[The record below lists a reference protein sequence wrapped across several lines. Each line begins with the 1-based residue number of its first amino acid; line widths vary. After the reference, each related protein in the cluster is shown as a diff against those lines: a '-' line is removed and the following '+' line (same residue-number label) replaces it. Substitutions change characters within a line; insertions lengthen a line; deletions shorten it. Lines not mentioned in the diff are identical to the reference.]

1 MSDTIKCRCQNCG
14 AKYRLP
20 VESQGR
26 KARCKKCGEVFAVPR
41 VKPATVED
49 SILGWLDEP
58 DSDDDTVARPRVI
71 NMPKDTGDSATLQS
85 VLIASDLEL
94 VRVLE
99 DLIAVLIDKRI
110 IMLTDLP
117 QAAQRKLARRYELR
131 SRLNDLG
138 GIVAEQEEIM
148 LP

>member
-1 MSDTIKCRCQNCG
+1 MPYVIR
-14 AKYRLP
+14 
-20 VESQGR
+20 
-26 KARCKKCGEVFAVPR
+26 
-41 VKPATVED
+41 
-49 SILGWLDEP
+49 
-58 DSDDDTVARPRVI
+58 DSDGQIIAVHAIQSERAQEQLPADDAELREFI
-71 NMPKDTGDSATLQS
+71 AATGDSTNLQN

-117 QAAQRKLARRYELR
+117 EAAQRKLARRYELR
-131 SRLNDLG
+131 SQLNDLG
-138 GIVAEQEEIM
+138 GIIGEQEEIM

>member
-1 MSDTIKCRCQNCG
+1 MPYVIRDGDGQIIAVEAIQSEQ
-14 AKYRLP
+14 AQERLP
-20 VESQGR
+20 ADDPELR
-26 KARCKKCGEVFAVPR
+26 KFIAA
-41 VKPATVED
+41 
-49 SILGWLDEP
+49 
-58 DSDDDTVARPRVI
+58 
-71 NMPKDTGDSATLQS
+71 TGDSAALQS

-117 QAAQRKLARRYELR
+117 QAAQRKLAHRYELR

>member
-1 MSDTIKCRCQNCG
+1 MPYVIRDGDGQIVAVHAIRSEQ
-14 AKYRLP
+14 AQERL
-20 VESQGR
+20 Q
-26 KARCKKCGEVFAVPR
+26 A
-41 VKPATVED
+41 
-49 SILGWLDEP
+49 
-58 DSDDDTVARPRVI
+58 DDAELREFVAA
-71 NMPKDTGDSATLQS
+71 TGDSTNLQN

-117 QAAQRKLARRYELR
+117 EAARRKLARRYELR
-131 SRLNDLG
+131 SQLNDLG
-138 GIVAEQEEIM
+138 SIVAEQEEIM

>member
-1 MSDTIKCRCQNCG
+1 MPYVTRDGDGQIIAVHAIQSELAQE
-14 AKYRLP
+14 RLAADDP
-20 VESQGR
+20 GLR
-26 KARCKKCGEVFAVPR
+26 KFIAA
-41 VKPATVED
+41 
-49 SILGWLDEP
+49 
-58 DSDDDTVARPRVI
+58 
-71 NMPKDTGDSATLQS
+71 TGDTASLQS

-131 SRLNDLG
+131 SQLSDLG
-138 GIVAEQEEIM
+138 GIVGDQDEIM

>member
-1 MSDTIKCRCQNCG
+1 MPYVRRDGNGQIIAIHAIQSEQATE
-14 AKYRLP
+14 RL
-20 VESQGR
+20 Q
-26 KARCKKCGEVFAVPR
+26 A
-41 VKPATVED
+41 
-49 SILGWLDEP
+49 
-58 DSDDDTVARPRVI
+58 DDAELREFI
-71 NMPKDTGDSATLQS
+71 AATGDSANLQN
-85 VLIASDLEL
+85 VLLASDLEL

-138 GIVAEQEEIM
+138 SIVAEQDEIM

>member
-1 MSDTIKCRCQNCG
+1 MPYVIRDDNGQIIAVHAIQGEQATERLQADDAELREFIAATSDSTNLQN
-14 AKYRLP
+14 
-20 VESQGR
+20 
-26 KARCKKCGEVFAVPR
+26 
-41 VKPATVED
+41 
-49 SILGWLDEP
+49 
-58 DSDDDTVARPRVI
+58 
-71 NMPKDTGDSATLQS
+71 
-85 VLIASDLEL
+85 VLLASDLEL

-131 SRLNDLG
+131 SQYNDLG
-138 GIVAEQEEIM
+138 SIVAEQEEIM

>member
-1 MSDTIKCRCQNCG
+1 MPYVIRDSDGLIIAVHAVQSEQ
-14 AKYRLP
+14 AQERLP
-20 VESQGR
+20 
-26 KARCKKCGEVFAVPR
+26 ADD
-41 VKPATVED
+41 PALLQF
-49 SILGWLDEP
+49 I
-58 DSDDDTVARPRVI
+58 AA
-71 NMPKDTGDSATLQS
+71 TGDSANLQS

-138 GIVAEQEEIM
+138 SIVAEQEEIM

>member
-1 MSDTIKCRCQNCG
+1 MPYVIRDSDGQIIAVHAIQSDQ
-14 AKYRLP
+14 AQERLP
-20 VESQGR
+20 V
-26 KARCKKCGEVFAVPR
+26 
-41 VKPATVED
+41 
-49 SILGWLDEP
+49 
-58 DSDDDTVARPRVI
+58 DDPGLREFISETA
-71 NMPKDTGDSATLQS
+71 DSANLQN
-85 VLIASDLEL
+85 VLIASDLEM

-117 QAAQRKLARRYELR
+117 QTAQRKLARRYELR

-138 GIVAEQEEIM
+138 AIVAEQEEIM

>member
-1 MSDTIKCRCQNCG
+1 MPYVTRNDDGHIITVHAIQSKQ
-14 AKYRLP
+14 AQERLP
-20 VESQGR
+20 
-26 KARCKKCGEVFAVPR
+26 A
-41 VKPATVED
+41 
-49 SILGWLDEP
+49 
-58 DSDDDTVARPRVI
+58 DDPELREFIAA
-71 NMPKDTGDSATLQS
+71 TGDSTNLESAL
-85 VLIASDLEL
+85 VASDLEL

-117 QAAQRKLARRYELR
+117 QAAQTKLSRRYEMR

-138 GIVAEQEEIM
+138 GIVADQEEIM

>member
-1 MSDTIKCRCQNCG
+1 MPYVIRDGDGQIVAVHAIQSKRAQE
-14 AKYRLP
+14 RL
-20 VESQGR
+20 Q
-26 KARCKKCGEVFAVPR
+26 A
-41 VKPATVED
+41 
-49 SILGWLDEP
+49 
-58 DSDDDTVARPRVI
+58 DDAELREFVAA
-71 NMPKDTGDSATLQS
+71 TGDSSNLQN

-117 QAAQRKLARRYELR
+117 EAAQRKLARRYELR
-131 SRLNDLG
+131 SQLNDLG

>member
-1 MSDTIKCRCQNCG
+1 MPYVIRDADGQI
-14 AKYRLP
+14 
-20 VESQGR
+20 V
-26 KARCKKCGEVFAVPR
+26 AVHAIQSKQAQER
-41 VKPATVED
+41 MQA
-49 SILGWLDEP
+49 
-58 DSDDDTVARPRVI
+58 DDAELREFI
-71 NMPKDTGDSATLQS
+71 AASGDSANLQN

-117 QAAQRKLARRYELR
+117 EAAQRKLARRYELR
-131 SRLNDLG
+131 SQLNDLG
-138 GIVAEQEEIM
+138 GIVGEHDEIM

>member
-1 MSDTIKCRCQNCG
+1 MPYVIRDGDGQII
-14 AKYRLP
+14 
-20 VESQGR
+20 
-26 KARCKKCGEVFAVPR
+26 AVH
-41 VKPATVED
+41 AIQSEQAQEQ
-49 SILGWLDEP
+49 LAA
-58 DSDDDTVARPRVI
+58 DDPGLRAFI
-71 NMPKDTGDSATLQS
+71 AATGDSASLQS

-117 QAAQRKLARRYELR
+117 EAAQRKLARRYELR
-131 SRLNDLG
+131 SQLNDLG
-138 GIVAEQEEIM
+138 NIVGEQEEIM

>member
-1 MSDTIKCRCQNCG
+1 MPYVRRDGNGQIIAIHAIQSEQATE
-14 AKYRLP
+14 RL
-20 VESQGR
+20 Q
-26 KARCKKCGEVFAVPR
+26 A
-41 VKPATVED
+41 
-49 SILGWLDEP
+49 
-58 DSDDDTVARPRVI
+58 DDAELREFI
-71 NMPKDTGDSATLQS
+71 AATGDSANLQN
-85 VLIASDLEL
+85 VLLASDLEL

-138 GIVAEQEEIM
+138 GIVAEQDEIM

>member
-1 MSDTIKCRCQNCG
+1 MPYVLRDGDGQI
-14 AKYRLP
+14 
-20 VESQGR
+20 V
-26 KARCKKCGEVFAVPR
+26 AVHAIQSEQAQER
-41 VKPATVED
+41 VPA
-49 SILGWLDEP
+49 
-58 DSDDDTVARPRVI
+58 DDPGLREFIAAS
-71 NMPKDTGDSATLQS
+71 GDSADLQS

-117 QAAQRKLARRYELR
+117 EAAQRKLARRYELR
-131 SRLNDLG
+131 SQLGDLG
-138 GIVAEQEEIM
+138 GIVGEQDEIM

>member
-1 MSDTIKCRCQNCG
+1 MPYVIRDSDGRIVAVHAIQSEQALELLPADDPGLREFIAATSDTDN
-14 AKYRLP
+14 
-20 VESQGR
+20 
-26 KARCKKCGEVFAVPR
+26 
-41 VKPATVED
+41 
-49 SILGWLDEP
+49 
-58 DSDDDTVARPRVI
+58 
-71 NMPKDTGDSATLQS
+71 LQS

-99 DLIAVLIDKRI
+99 DLISVLIDKRI

-117 QAAQRKLARRYELR
+117 QAAQSKLARRYELR

-138 GIVAEQEEIM
+138 GIVGDHDEIM